1 MTTALAASPRPRYS
15 TTYLRL
21 EVRRLL
27 RNRRTVVFT
36 VVMPVVFFLIFGA
49 NLPQPEAKAYVMI
62 SLAVYGAM
70 VAATSAGAAVA
81 VERASGWSRQL
92 RLTPMRPASYVV
104 TKLATAVVLALL
116 PVAVE
121 FVLGAAM
128 GARMGA
134 GDWLVAGAVAWL
146 GSLVF
151 AAFGLA
157 MGYLLPSENTMQVL
171 GPVLAVLAM
180 LGGLFVPLSVLG
192 ATMRH
197 VAEFTP
203 AYGVGVLARHPLG
216 GDGSVLGAAVNVATW
231 TVLFAVGAA
240 LLFRRDTARV

>member
-1 MTTALAASPRPRYS
+1 MN

-21 EVRRLL
+21 ELRRLL
-27 RNRRTVVFT
+27 RNRRTLVFT
-36 VVMPVVFFLIFGA
+36 LVMPVVFFLVFGVSQSGA
-49 NLPQPEAKAYVMI
+49 DAKAYVAI

-92 RLTPMRPASYVV
+92 RLTPLAPGSYVA
-104 TKLATAVVLALL
+104 TKVAVAVCFALL
-116 PVAVE
+116 PVLVE
-121 FVLGAAM
+121 FVVASSS
-128 GARMGA
+128 GARMSASAWVESG
-134 GDWLVAGAVAWL
+134 LVAWL

-180 LGGLFVPLSVLG
+180 LGGLFVPLTIFGSTL
-192 ATMRH
+192 RQ
-197 VAEFTP
+197 VAELTP

-216 GDGSVLGAAVNVATW
+216 ADGSLLGALLNVVVW
-231 TVLFAVGAA
+231 TALFGTAAA